1 MTATE
6 RRWKWVKQDC
16 LPQDL
21 VQLMDKLKKPKKK
34 DKEVDDDGN
43 EKPKERETKE
53 AREDVMTQIKRDYLN
68 DDFSL
73 FPTVK
78 EVIELLKEERMKAKF
93 SADYHAR
100 VLDKIFNEM
109 PCKEAHEIKTKIE
122 VISMQVN
129 MIF

>member
-1 MTATE
+1 
-6 RRWKWVKQDC
+6 
-16 LPQDL
+16 
-21 VQLMDKLKKPKKK
+21 MDKLKKPKKK

-78 EVIELLKEERMKAKF
+78 EVIDLLKEERMKAKF

>member
-1 MTATE
+1 
-6 RRWKWVKQDC
+6 
-16 LPQDL
+16 
-21 VQLMDKLKKPKKK
+21 
-34 DKEVDDDGN
+34 
-43 EKPKERETKE
+43 
-53 AREDVMTQIKRDYLN
+53 
-68 DDFSL
+68 
-73 FPTVK
+73 
-78 EVIELLKEERMKAKF
+78 MKAKF